1 MAAADGVAAPG
12 GAVGCPVHA
21 TAGDRVGGG
30 RRRAACAC
38 LPFRPIPRRAATR
51 QTREMEPACQDD
63 PARWTLPA
71 LLAQRAADRGA
82 HVALRFVD
90 GEAID
95 YATLAQRAA
104 RAGAFFAALG
114 VGRGERVGVMLHN
127 GPALIECWTGLAS
140 LGAVHVAVNPELS
153 GEFLHHVLALTG
165 VRVLVIDGVL
175 LPVLE
180 PLLARLPALETI
192 VVDGAAPESFGR
204 RVVDFAARRDLA
216 PRAADAVAPQEI
228 ALVMTTSGTT
238 GPAKAVLMPHAH
250 CYLFGLGSVRAMG
263 VGPTSVYYVVLP
275 LFHANG
281 LLMQLY
287 ASLIAGATAVV
298 RPKFSASAWIDDI
311 VRHGA
316 THTNLLGVTSAFVL
330 AQPPSALDRAHRLA
344 AIGVAPNPP
353 ELDDRLRERFGVPDV
368 IGMYGMTE
376 VNIPLYTRRGEPA
389 PGSCGVVLEDWFD
402 LRIVDPDTD
411 VERARGE
418 VGEIVVRP
426 KHPSGFM
433 AGYLGMPE
441 QTVEAWRNLW
451 FHTGDAARMRAD
463 GHVEFVDRI
472 KDCIR
477 RRGENISSTQVE
489 DAIARHPG
497 IAEVAAVAL
506 PSDIPGG
513 EDEIG
518 LVVVPAADATIAP
531 AELLVHARAVLPR
544 FAQPRF
550 LALVEALP
558 KTPTGKVQKAKLK
571 PVPAGARWIDLGA

>member
-1 MAAADGVAAPG
+1 
-12 GAVGCPVHA
+12 
-21 TAGDRVGGG
+21 
-30 RRRAACAC
+30 
-38 LPFRPIPRRAATR
+38 
-51 QTREMEPACQDD
+51 MEPHRLED

-90 GEAID
+90 SEAID
-95 YATLAQRAA
+95 YATLARRAA
-104 RAGAFFAALG
+104 QAGAFFAALG
-114 VGRGERVGVMLHN
+114 VERGERVGAMLHN
-127 GPALIECWTGLAS
+127 GPAVVECWTGLAS
-140 LGAVHVAVNPELS
+140 LGAVHVAVNPELT
-153 GEFLHHVLALTG
+153 GDFLRHVLALTG
-165 VRVLVIDGVL
+165 VRVLVIDAAL

-180 PLLARLPALETI
+180 PLLPRLPALQAI
-192 VVDGAAPESFGR
+192 VVDGAGAPAALAGR
-204 RVVDFAARRDLA
+204 PAHDFAARHALP
-216 PRAADAVAPQEI
+216 PRPFDAVAPREV
-228 ALVMTTSGTT
+228 AMVMTTSGTT

-250 CYLFGLGSVRAMG
+250 CHLFALGSVRAMG
-263 VGPTSVYYVVLP
+263 VDAGSVYYVVLP

-281 LLMQLY
+281 LLMQVL
-287 ASLIAGATAVV
+287 ASLLAGATAVV
-298 RPKFSASAWIDDI
+298 RPKFSASAWIGDI

-330 AQPPSALDRAHRLA
+330 AQPPSPLDRAHRLA

-353 ELDDRLRERFGVPDV
+353 ELDGRLRERFGVPDV
-368 IGMYGMTE
+368 VGMYGMTE

-389 PGSCGVVLEDWFD
+389 PGSCGVPLDDWFD
-402 LRIVDPDTD
+402 LRIVDPATD

-426 KHPSGFM
+426 KHPFGFM

-489 DAIARHPG
+489 DAIAAHPG
-497 IAEVAAVAL
+497 VAEVAAVAL
-506 PSDIPGG
+506 PSTIPGG

-518 LVVVPAADATIAP
+518 LVVVPQAGASIVP
-531 AELLVHARAVLPR
+531 GELSRHAHAVLPR
-544 FAQPRF
+544 FAWPRF
-550 LALVEALP
+550 LAVVDALP

-571 PVPAGARWIDLGA
+571 PVPDGAQWIDLGA